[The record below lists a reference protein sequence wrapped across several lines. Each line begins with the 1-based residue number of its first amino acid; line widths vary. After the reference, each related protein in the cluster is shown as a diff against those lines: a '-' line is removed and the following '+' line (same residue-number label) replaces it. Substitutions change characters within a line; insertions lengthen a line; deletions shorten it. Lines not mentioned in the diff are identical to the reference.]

1 MSTGPW
7 KDKPVL
13 TALKAFKR
21 VTKLGDDAI
30 ELLVNPEDKTVCI
43 RARSPN
49 HPQTDDKP
57 LADSGEIIL

>member
-7 KDKPVL
+7 KDRPVL

-30 ELLVNPEDKTVCI
+30 ELLVNPENKIVCI

-49 HPQTDDKP
+49 HPQPGDKSLDDGGDIV
-57 LADSGEIIL
+57 L